1 MTFIFKIAFTTAA
14 NSLDSFELFCIDLFV
29 SPLIIVIAV
38 ILFGFWFGFWVL
50 SRMLSKK
57 SRKKEGEK

>member
-1 MTFIFKIAFTTAA
+1 MTFIFKIAFTIAA
-14 NSLDSFELFCIDLFV
+14 DSFELFCVDLFV

-38 ILFGFWFGFWVL
+38 ILFGFWVL